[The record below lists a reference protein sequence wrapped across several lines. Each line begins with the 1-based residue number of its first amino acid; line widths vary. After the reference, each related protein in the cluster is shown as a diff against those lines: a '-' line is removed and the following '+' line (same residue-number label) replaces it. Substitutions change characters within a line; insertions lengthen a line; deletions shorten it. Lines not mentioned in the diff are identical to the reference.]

1 MPRLIVTGPDH
12 LPHEYSV
19 TSEMTLGRRPGND
32 IQIIE
37 EKASRRHC
45 RFTLQDGKVSVEDLG
60 SSNGTRVNGDRIQ
73 TRLLKHGDVIMI
85 GEHTVL
91 FQDES
96 AELLPIPRSNEKTD
110 SSPDGQRG
118 SVLAAVGIPDV
129 APLSRKPTPEKGVA
143 RSGPTGRQVPV
154 TDGGLPR
161 GAVKAESVRTSA
173 QKAPSHALALIATV
187 AAALLVGVVV
197 VVVSQRKDAP
207 VAVPQPKPK
216 IEPQPLP
223 PKPKP
228 KPNHTTTI
236 VALPPKPGQGGTK
249 PPPPDQKPDPGDAAN
264 IEADWTKAL
273 SERDRAMASGNFLGA
288 RAALS
293 SFLSAHPGGDHG
305 QRAQKELAD
314 TKKLIEASLDLL
326 LKDAQKAAA
335 EKNYRQATQRCT
347 RLVACDPGGKVG
359 AEARTILTQIDA
371 GTEPRCTEVTTSVAA
386 LVQAGQLDKAGDLL
400 EKALDELGGTK
411 WAERISA
418 TQLQILMTR
427 SFVKRL
433 EVERAKLA
441 ADGTPP
447 PVALPSKKV
456 AGVLAGVTG
465 LTLDVKSGTRSV
477 QVPIAELTP
486 DDLRTVLKPLQM
498 SENHVDLAYLW
509 LLLEK
514 TAAAQAEVE
523 RGLLNPQQASAAIRL
538 VSVLP
543 NQRNLHV
550 YDFSKWQHQS
560 DWEALTG
567 SWSTQNDK
575 YVLDT
580 PDGGDTSLR
589 PAAIGG
595 SFPAKNA
602 RISFDFELVNP
613 NAGSFF
619 AFEFGTEEKTLS
631 VIFSDKGV
639 SLHAN
644 LDGTVN
650 VKDQWTAGATHVDL
664 AISGDAASL
673 TINGKK
679 VKPLDVPG
687 LSSLKGTVTFR
698 VRESA
703 CSIDNVILR
712 NVE

>member
-12 LPHEYSV
+12 LPHEYTV

-45 RFTLQDGKVSVEDLG
+45 RFSLQDGKVSVEDLG
-60 SSNGTRVNGDRIQ
+60 SSNGIRVNGDKVQ
-73 TRLLKHGDVIMI
+73 TCVLKHGDVITI
-85 GEHTVL
+85 GAHSVV

-96 AELLPIPRSNEKTD
+96 AELVPIPRLNEKTD

-118 SVLAAVGIPDV
+118 SVLSAVGVPDI
-129 APLSRKPTPEKGVA
+129 APSPRKPTPEKGVA
-143 RSGPTGRQVPV
+143 RNGPSGRQIPV
-154 TDGGLPR
+154 SDGGLPR
-161 GAVKAESVRTSA
+161 GAVKAESSA
-173 QKAPSHALALIATV
+173 QKAPSHAMALIATV
-187 AAALLVGVVV
+187 AAAVLVGVVL
-197 VVVSQRKDAP
+197 VVSQRKDTP
-207 VAVPQPKPK
+207 VATPQPQPK

-223 PKPKP
+223 PKPDP
-228 KPNHTTTI
+228 TVNQTTTI
-236 VALPPKPGQGGTK
+236 VALPPKPEPGGTK
-249 PPPPDQKPDPGDAAN
+249 LPPQDQKPDPGDAAN
-264 IEADWTKAL
+264 IEADWNKAL
-273 SERDRAMASGNFLGA
+273 AERDRAMASGNFLGA

-293 SFLSAHPGGDHG
+293 SFLSAHPGGDFG

-359 AEARTILTQIDA
+359 AEARAILTQIDA
-371 GTEPRCTEVTTSVAA
+371 GTEPRCTEVTVSVAA
-386 LVQAGQLDKAGDLL
+386 LVKAGQLDKAGELL

-427 SFVKRL
+427 SFMKRL
-433 EVERAKLA
+433 EAERARLA
-441 ADGTPP
+441 AEGTPP
-447 PVALPSKKV
+447 PVALPAKKV
-456 AGVLAGVTG
+456 VGVLAGVTG
-465 LTLDVKSGTRSV
+465 LTLEVKSGVRSV
-477 QVPIAELTP
+477 PVPIGDLTP
-486 DDLRTVLKPLQM
+486 EDLQSVLKPLHLN
-498 SENHVDLAYLW
+498 ENHVDLAYLW
-509 LLLEK
+509 LLLEN

-523 RGLLNPQQASAAIRL
+523 RGLLNPQQAGAAIRL

-589 PAAIGG
+589 PASIGG
-595 SFPAKNA
+595 AFPAKNA
-602 RISFDFELVNP
+602 RIGFDFELVNP

-619 AFEFGTEEKTLS
+619 AFEFGTEEKMLS

-639 SLHAN
+639 ALHAN
-644 LDGTVN
+644 LDGAVN
-650 VKDQWTAGATHVDL
+650 VKDQWTPGATHVDL

-673 TINGKK
+673 TVNGKK
-679 VKPLDVPG
+679 VKPLEVPG
-687 LSSLKGTVTFR
+687 LSLLKGTVTFR

-703 CSIDNVILR
+703 CSIDNIILR